1 MGFVSSFFEN
11 IDWHNVMNVGIK
23 ILVMMLLA
31 AVFSMVFSVILR
43 RIEKRLV
50 NRGVQEGEP
59 LTESRKRAQ
68 TVMGLVRQAIV
79 VSIWLI
85 AGLIALGQ
93 AGVEIGP
100 ILAGAGIVGIALGFG
115 AQSLVSDF
123 FAGFFLIMENQVRV
137 GDAARVNGT
146 WGIVEAIT
154 FRILV
159 VRDLS
164 GEVHIF
170 PNGSITTLSNLS
182 SEWSAH
188 VFDLGVAYKENTDRV
203 SEVIIEVGNQM
214 RQDEEFG
221 KLIIQDIEIFG
232 VNEFADSAV
241 VIKGRIKTKPQRQW
255 IVGREFNRRIKHA
268 FDAAGIEIPFP
279 HRSLYFGEASNPF
292 AVTKIEESEPA
303 A

>member
-1 MGFVSSFFEN
+1 MEFLSSFFEN
-11 IDWHNVMNVGIK
+11 IDWNKVMNASIK
-23 ILVMMLLA
+23 IVVMMILA
-31 AVFSMVFSVILR
+31 AVFSMIFSIVLR

-50 NRGVQEGEP
+50 NRGVAEGEL

-79 VSIWLI
+79 VSVWLI

-100 ILAGAGIVGIALGFG
+100 ILAGAGIVGVALGFG

-159 VRDLS
+159 
-164 GEVHIF
+164 
-170 PNGSITTLSNLS
+170 
-182 SEWSAH
+182 
-188 VFDLGVAYKENTDRV
+188 
-203 SEVIIEVGNQM
+203 
-214 RQDEEFG
+214 
-221 KLIIQDIEIFG
+221 
-232 VNEFADSAV
+232 
-241 VIKGRIKTKPQRQW
+241 
-255 IVGREFNRRIKHA
+255 IV
-268 FDAAGIEIPFP
+268 
-279 HRSLYFGEASNPF
+279 
-292 AVTKIEESEPA
+292 
-303 A
+303 